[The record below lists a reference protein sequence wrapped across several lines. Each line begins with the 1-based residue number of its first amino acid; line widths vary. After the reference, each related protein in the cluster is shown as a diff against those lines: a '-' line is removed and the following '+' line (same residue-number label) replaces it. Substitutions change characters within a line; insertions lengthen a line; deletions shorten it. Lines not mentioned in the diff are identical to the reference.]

1 MKASSEQVSQ
11 QQQQGPS
18 PAATATP
25 PAEGRTLDPDVL
37 EQLTVDTQTSP
48 MGAAGLI
55 ELFLLASTRRLRAM
69 REATEQADL
78 DRIRFEAGIL
88 AGASSRMGAS
98 RLAQLC
104 SDLPQRNLTDW
115 LASLENEHG
124 RVRCTL
130 EAFYLSPGTVLPS

>member
-1 MKASSEQVSQ
+1 MKASSEQVCEQ
-11 QQQQGPS
+11 QRAPS
-18 PAATATP
+18 PADATEAP
-25 PAEGRTLDPDVL
+25 PAEGRTLDPDIL
-37 EQLTVDTQTSP
+37 EQLTVETQTSP

-78 DRIRFEAGIL
+78 DRIRAEAGIL

-104 SDLPQRNLTDW
+104 SELPQRNLADW
-115 LASLENEHG
+115 LVSLENEHG

-130 EAFYLSPGTVLPS
+130 EAFYLAPSTALPS